1 MLPYLS
7 DILVDVWGP
16 FRLLSSHAVLIFLG
30 AMLAGVLN
38 LFLLPRL
45 WKYLP
50 HDQGKAF
57 VKDSEKA
64 KGKPTAAG
72 IIMVCIFTV
81 VLLLVMPL
89 NWRCACTI
97 AVLFVTMLTGFG
109 DDISKKPWGQLKKG
123 ILDFIVSLAAAAC
136 ICGCRDAT
144 IWLPFFKGGG
154 IGGSYVVAAWLY
166 IPLAAC
172 VLWISI
178 NAVNCSDG
186 VDGLAGSLA
195 LLTLF
200 FMGAFLYGVT
210 GHYTVAKYLL
220 LPHYQDGARW
230 AIMMFSAC
238 GMLAGYLWHNAS
250 PSAVLMGDA
259 GSRFLGLLIGVATLA
274 SGNPFMLLVCA
285 PILLANGGTGLVKI
299 VLLRCLRRLGYD
311 VRLPLSRVPN
321 PINPK
326 NFATDEEA
334 ERQIGL
340 VKVINR
346 YRFPIHD
353 QCRKNLNWS
362 DTQVLVRFMLLQG
375 MITPLLVVLFI
386 KLR

>member
-7 DILVDVWGP
+7 DYLVNVWGP
-16 FRLLSSHAVLIFLG
+16 FRLLGSHAVLIFLG
-30 AMLAGVLN
+30 AMLAGALTW
-38 LFLLPRL
+38 LLLPRL
-45 WKYLP
+45 WRFLP

-57 VKDSEKA
+57 VKDSQKA

-72 IIMVCIFTV
+72 IIMVSIFT
-81 VLLLVMPL
+81 LISLLVVPL
-89 NWRCACTI
+89 NWHCALMI
-97 AVLFVTMLTGFG
+97 VVLFAIMLTGFG
-109 DDISKKPWGQLKKG
+109 DDMSAKPWGQLIKG
-123 ILDFIVSLAAAAC
+123 TLDFILSVAAAIC
-136 ICGCRDAT
+136 ICGGKDAT
-144 IWLPFFKGGG
+144 IWLPFFKGAGV
-154 IGGSYVVAAWLY
+154 GGSYIVSVWVY
-166 IPLAAC
+166 VPLAAC

-200 FMGAFLYGVT
+200 FMGTFLYGVI
-210 GHYTVAKYLL
+210 GHYTVSKYLL

-230 AIMMFSAC
+230 AIMMFTAC

-250 PSAVLMGDA
+250 PSSVLMGDA
-259 GSRFLGLLIGVATLA
+259 GSRFLGLLIGVSTLA

-299 VLLRCLRRLGYD
+299 VLLRFLRRLGYD

-353 QCRKNLNWS
+353 QCRKNWNWS